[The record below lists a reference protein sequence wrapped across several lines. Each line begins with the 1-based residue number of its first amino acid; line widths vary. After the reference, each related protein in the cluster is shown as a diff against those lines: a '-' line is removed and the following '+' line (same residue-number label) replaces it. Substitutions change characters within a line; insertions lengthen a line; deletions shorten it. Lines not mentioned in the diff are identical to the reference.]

1 LSSRITDFSPL
12 EHVLSPKYEV
22 LGEEEKKELL
32 KRCRIKPYNLPKIL
46 SSDPA
51 VKALNANIGDVLKV
65 TRHSETAGESI
76 YYRLVVIE

>member
-1 LSSRITDFSPL
+1 LSSRIMDFSPL
-12 EHVLSPKYEV
+12 EHVLSPKYEI
-22 LGEEEKKELL
+22 LDESEKKELL
-32 KRCRIKPYNLPKIL
+32 RRCRIKPYNLPKIL

-51 VKALNANIGDVLKV
+51 VKALGANIGDVLKV

>member
-51 VKALNANIGDVLKV
+51 VKALGANIGDVLKV

>member
-1 LSSRITDFSPL
+1 MTSRITDFSPL
-12 EHVLSPKYEV
+12 EHVLSPKYEI
-22 LGEEEKKELL
+22 LNEADKKELL

-51 VKALNANIGDVLKV
+51 VKALGANIGDVLKV

>member
-1 LSSRITDFSPL
+1 LSSRVTDFSPL
-12 EHVLSPKYEV
+12 GHVLSPKYEV

-32 KRCRIKPYNLPKIL
+32 KKYKTKPYNLPRIL

-51 VKALNANIGDVLKV
+51 VKALGANIGDVLKV
-65 TRHSETAGESI
+65 TKKSETAGEST